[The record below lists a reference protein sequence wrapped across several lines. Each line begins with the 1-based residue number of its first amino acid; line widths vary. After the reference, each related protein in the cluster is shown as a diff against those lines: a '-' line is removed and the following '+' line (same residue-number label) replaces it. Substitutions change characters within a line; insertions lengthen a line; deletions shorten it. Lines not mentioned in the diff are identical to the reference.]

1 MIDSTHYTYACMGKG
16 FLSEAGEAW
25 LALELGKHCLAL
37 QQCVKL
43 SQAMRQAGT
52 RLVKAIDVKL
62 HVHTRRQY
70 GPTTGN
76 IVVLHDAVD
85 CVKHKWLGIFV
96 QHLSLGIGGI
106 LPLQVSL
113 KKHTLHVCFVRV
125 HLNYDMSSHNWA

>member
-1 MIDSTHYTYACMGKG
+1 MGKG

-52 RLVKAIDVKL
+52 RFVKAIGVKL
-62 HVHTRRQY
+62 HVHTHRQY

-76 IVVLHDAVD
+76 IVVPHDAVD
-85 CVKHKWLGIFV
+85 CVKQHICATFV
-96 QHLSLGIGGI
+96 
-106 LPLQVSL
+106 PWYRW
-113 KKHTLHVCFVRV
+113 HTTIASELEETHTHTHYTCALCVRT
-125 HLNYDMSSHNWA
+125 